1 MKLSEDTLNLLKN
14 YANINSNL
22 YIEAGSN
29 EVKTWTVTKNIFA
42 KSTIEETFPVTLP
55 IYDLSELLN
64 VIDIFKDEADIEF
77 GEDSLIVGNGKSKVK
92 YQYSDASML
101 SYPTKNINLPAP
113 NATISLSK
121 EDVTNIITV
130 SSKLSA
136 PDLSFKSVDGKIVA
150 TVFDLKGATG
160 NTYTIEL
167 CDYTGDFNFD
177 IHLKTDNLKVI
188 PKDYTVSLYNEAAKA
203 PLVHFK
209 STDEKNE
216 YYIAIERTSKV

>member
-1 MKLSEDTLNLLKN
+1 MKLSEETLNLLKN
-14 YANINSNL
+14 YATINSNL

-29 EVKTWTVTKNIFA
+29 VVKTWTVTKNIFA

-64 VIDIFKDEADIEF
+64 VIDIFKGGAEIEL
-77 GEDSLIVGNGKSKVK
+77 GEDSLVVGNGTSKVK

-101 SYPTKNINLPAP
+101 SYPTKNIPLPEP
-113 NATISLSK
+113 TVSFSLSK
-121 EDVTNIITV
+121 EDVSNIVMV

-136 PDLSFKSVDGKIVA
+136 PDLSFKNEDGKVVA

-167 CDYTGDFNFD
+167 GEYSDDFNFD
-177 IHLKTDNLKVI
+177 VHLKTDNLRVLH
-188 PKDYTVSLYNEAAKA
+188 KDYTVSLFSAASGA

-209 STDEKNE
+209 SVDEKNE